1 LDGILELQP
10 RCGPNSRLIR
20 PWRSTVEKT
29 RKEAEEKAQR
39 EIVKVEEARL
49 ANKSRKEIIK
59 KMEARLREA
68 GARTELARKAVE
80 LKAQEACLAKGG
92 TSAGKISTD
101 GNMSGRLSL
110 DWWISMCYRF
120 TTETKIAPGNS
131 LFCIFYCSTERKVNR
146 DAA

>member
-29 RKEAEEKAQR
+29 RKEKAQR

-59 KMEARLREA
+59 KMEARLRET
-68 GARTELARKAVE
+68 GARTELARQAVE
-80 LKAQEACLAKGG
+80 EAC
-92 TSAGKISTD
+92 
-101 GNMSGRLSL
+101 
-110 DWWISMCYRF
+110 
-120 TTETKIAPGNS
+120 
-131 LFCIFYCSTERKVNR
+131 
-146 DAA
+146 